1 MANVRGEEGSVSF
14 DNGSGSVSAV
24 VGTTAW
30 TLDLTKDV
38 LECTAHGDVSR
49 KYVGSLKSAT
59 GTIEVQYTATS
70 GDAVAELLADIN
82 TSEDPA
88 DASFNLFLDTSGAKK
103 YSFNGLVTGLGAA
116 STVGELTTQTVNFQV
131 SGDVTF
137 AI

>member
-59 GTIEVQYTATS
+59 GTIEVQYTATY
-70 GDAVAELLADIN
+70 GDATAELLADIN

-103 YSFNGLVTGLGAA
+103 YSFNGLVTGVGAA

>member
-131 SGDVTF
+131 SGPVTF

>member
-116 STVGELTTQTVNFQV
+116 STVGELTTQSVNFQV
-131 SGDVTF
+131 SGPVTF

>member
-103 YSFNGLVTGLGAA
+103 YSFNGIVTGAGAA

>member
-70 GDAVAELLADIN
+70 GDATAELLADIN

-103 YSFNGLVTGLGAA
+103 YAFNGIVTGVGAA

>member
-24 VGTTAW
+24 VGTTSW

-70 GDAVAELLADIN
+70 GDATAELLADIN

>member
-1 MANVRGEEGSVSF
+1 MAIVRGEEGSVSF

-24 VGTTAW
+24 AGTTAW
-30 TLDLTKDV
+30 SLDLTKDV
-38 LECTAHGDVSR
+38 YETTAHGQTSR
-49 KYVGSLKSAT
+49 TFGGGLKSAT
-59 GTIEVQYTATS
+59 GTIEVQYTATD
-70 GDAVAELLADIN
+70 GDAVAELLNDIN

-103 YSFNGLVTGLGAA
+103 YSFNGIVTGLGAS

>member
-70 GDAVAELLADIN
+70 GDATAELLADIN

-103 YSFNGLVTGLGAA
+103 YAFNGLVTGLGAA

>member
-70 GDAVAELLADIN
+70 GDATAELLADIN
-82 TSEDPA
+82 ISEDPA

-103 YSFNGLVTGLGAA
+103 YAFNGLVTGVGAA

>member
-103 YSFNGLVTGLGAA
+103 YSFNGIVTGVGAA

>member
-103 YSFNGLVTGLGAA
+103 SAFNGLVTGVGAA

>member
-24 VGTTAW
+24 VGTTSW

-49 KYVGSLKSAT
+49 KYVVSLKSAT

-70 GDAVAELLADIN
+70 GDATAELLADIN

-103 YSFNGLVTGLGAA
+103 YAFNGLVTGVGAA

>member
-24 VGTTAW
+24 VGTTSW

-103 YSFNGLVTGLGAA
+103 YAFNGLVTGVGAA

-131 SGDVTF
+131 SCDVTF

>member
-88 DASFNLFLDTSGAKK
+88 DASFNLFLDT
-103 YSFNGLVTGLGAA
+103 
-116 STVGELTTQTVNFQV
+116 
-131 SGDVTF
+131 
-137 AI
+137 

>member
-24 VGTTAW
+24 VGTTSW

-103 YSFNGLVTGLGAA
+103 YSFNGLVVGLGAA

>member
-49 KYVGSLKSAT
+49 KYGGCLKSAT
-59 GTIEVQYTATS
+59 GTFEVQYTATS

-103 YSFNGLVTGLGAA
+103 YSFNGLVSGLGAA
-116 STVGELTTQTVNFQV
+116 SSVGELTTQTVNFQV
-131 SGDVTF
+131 SGPVTF

>member
-70 GDAVAELLADIN
+70 GDATAELLADIN

-103 YSFNGLVTGLGAA
+103 YAFNGLVTGVGAA

>member
-70 GDAVAELLADIN
+70 GDAVPELLADIN

-103 YSFNGLVTGLGAA
+103 YSFNGLVTGVGAA

-131 SGDVTF
+131 SGPVTF

>member
-70 GDAVAELLADIN
+70 GDATAELLADIN

-103 YSFNGLVTGLGAA
+103 YAFNGLVTVVGAA

>member
-30 TLDLTKDV
+30 TLDMTKDV

-103 YSFNGLVTGLGAA
+103 YSFNGLVTGVGAA

-131 SGDVTF
+131 SGPVTF

>member
-88 DASFNLFLDTSGAKK
+88 DASFNLFLDESGSKK
-103 YSFNGLVTGLGAA
+103 YSFNGIVNGVGAA
-116 STVGELTTQTVNFQV
+116 STVGELTTQSVSFQV
-131 SGDVTF
+131 SGPITF

>member
-103 YSFNGLVTGLGAA
+103 YAFNGLVTGVGAA

-131 SGDVTF
+131 SVDVTF

>member
-24 VGTTAW
+24 VGTTSW

-70 GDAVAELLADIN
+70 GDATAELLADIN

-131 SGDVTF
+131 SGPVTL

>member
-24 VGTTAW
+24 VGTTSW

-38 LECTAHGDVSR
+38 LECTAHGDVTR

-103 YSFNGLVTGLGAA
+103 YSFNGLVTGVGAA

>member
-82 TSEDPA
+82 TSEYPA
-88 DASFNLFLDTSGAKK
+88 DSSFNLFLDTSGAKK
-103 YSFNGLVTGLGAA
+103 YAFNGLVTGVGAA

>member
-103 YSFNGLVTGLGAA
+103 YSFNGLVTGVGAA
-116 STVGELTTQTVNFQV
+116 SSVGELTTQTVNFQV

>member
-103 YSFNGLVTGLGAA
+103 YSFNGIVTGVGAA

-131 SGDVTF
+131 SGPVTF

>member
-70 GDAVAELLADIN
+70 GDATAELLADIN